1 MGGRYCTGNNGLKSN
16 LDTWLIVPSI
26 GENTRCL
33 LVIVRERSFGFRLR
47 WRHVLR
53 HCFSST
59 LHLTQQRASCP
70 NDEYFVDL
78 FKDSSNIIY
87 FESLLR
93 KSRRSQIIP
102 IMQRRFYLRCHGNSQ
117 SQWLSTKTTLHHIF
131 STAFFTVHTPNYSIS
146 IFWHVVRPTS
156 SFSLWSKFHKKFL
169 QSQKPRNSD
178 QFRGFLHYYVTC
190 WHIRY
195 TCKTDT
201 FLRISSTSIGLMF
214 ARCG

>member
-1 MGGRYCTGNNGLKSN
+1 MGGRYYTGNNGLKSN

-33 LVIVRERSFGFRLR
+33 LVIVRERSLGFRLR

-117 SQWLSTKTTLHHIF
+117 SQWLSTKTTLHIF
-131 STAFFTVHTPNYSIS
+131 FDSVFTVHPQIIQFPYFGTWFGQPALSRFDQN
-146 IFWHVVRPTS
+146 F
-156 SFSLWSKFHKKFL
+156 K
-169 QSQKPRNSD
+169 RNSFNHKS
-178 QFRGFLHYYVTC
+178 QETVTNLG
-190 WHIRY
+190 
-195 TCKTDT
+195 DSSS
-201 FLRISSTSIGLMF
+201 LVDISVILVKLIHSYG
-214 ARCG
+214 